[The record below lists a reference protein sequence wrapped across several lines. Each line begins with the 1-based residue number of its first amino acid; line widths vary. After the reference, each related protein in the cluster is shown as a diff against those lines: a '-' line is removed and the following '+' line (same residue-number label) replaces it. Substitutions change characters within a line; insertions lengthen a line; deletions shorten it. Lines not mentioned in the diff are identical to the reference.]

1 MTDLQYS
8 AIIYAFIL
16 FHHSCDRPL
25 TDYPDEENLT
35 SGNSNGYNY
44 REFRRPAD
52 SFKGKIEHKYWKGK
66 QSVIEKFGKHQ
77 DVFVVAGDAEVDARL
92 EAFRQIQKTCVDLL
106 KAVEIYQKKIFC
118 KLTKWQC
125 SDIVK
130 LHILYG
136 NILKYI
142 YCTCSMVPVLL
153 LHTLY
158 ES

>member
-1 MTDLQYS
+1 MVELPVLTGLQYS

-52 SFKGKIEHKYWKGK
+52 SFKGK
-66 QSVIEKFGKHQ
+66 
-77 DVFVVAGDAEVDARL
+77 
-92 EAFRQIQKTCVDLL
+92 AFRQIQKTCVDLL

-118 KLTKWQC
+118 KLTKWQW
-125 SDIVK
+125 
-130 LHILYG
+130 L
-136 NILKYI
+136 
-142 YCTCSMVPVLL
+142 
-153 LHTLY
+153 
-158 ES
+158 